1 MELLP
6 FQIEASTQI
15 ADRFQDYMRD
25 PLKVRGSK
33 IVPFYQNLSS
43 ITGSGK
49 TLILADA
56 IEQIRGRLPVE
67 PIVLWL
73 SKGRVVV
80 WQTYTNLSTG
90 KYADLLGGY
99 EISPLLDC
107 TPAHV
112 ENTSVGL
119 VLVAT
124 VAKFNQKEKDQGD
137 RKIFRVGLDVADK
150 SLWEMLK
157 SRKTAKGI
165 RRPLILVY
173 DEGHNLSN
181 QQTELLLELEPEA
194 LIAASATMRIPEKL
208 TATIDRLRKDLGWAD
223 SDMVTAV
230 PSAKVVDSGLVKRH
244 IMLGG
249 YVTPMEIAV
258 NDMNSEMRR
267 AEEAATSLGQHFKP
281 KAIYVS
287 NTNTVDG
294 TSITEDVARP
304 FTERQAR
311 PILIWRHLV
320 ERCGVDPNEIAVY
333 CDLKIDPRSP
343 APQPFHLF
351 NGGDSDYDRFV
362 SGNFRHIIFNIGLQE
377 GWDDPDCC
385 FAYIDKEMGSPDQV
399 TQIVGRALRQ
409 PGAQHYS
416 AAILNTAH
424 FYIRTDEKHVFES
437 ILDDVRKKLVS
448 NTPEIALSVRRSG
461 KAGDRPSL
469 PALKERSVPT
479 VSIYSAAAKPKI
491 QEIVDGIMDFSS
503 DLTNTV
509 GKGGRIQVLQTIGE
523 GDEATEE
530 WVEVEHSNRVTARWI
545 FLREIQKRHG
555 KAALLCD
562 IEHPKFDALV
572 EYYSQAAEHIRG
584 AAAKVVDA
592 YIEHSVMV
600 QNALDHPYTVD
611 HSQIDESKMQKFKY
625 ALHEGYSDLNNLEK
639 DFAEAIDK
647 TKRVWCRNPVHGGFS
662 IPLLDKGKT
671 KRFCPDFLV
680 WTNGHVVAIDTKGEH
695 LIYEESNR
703 KLFDIE
709 KIEDGT
715 ELIVRLVTEGKW
727 DARLMTREGGSTG
740 YTVWSLKHGNKH
752 AHHCRTAVEAVQACL
767 NITPGTT
774 KKAVYTA
781 PDSSL
786 KVAEEA

>member
-1 MELLP
+1 MDLLP
-6 FQIEASTQI
+6 FQIEAATQI
-15 ADRFQDYMRD
+15 ADRFQSYVSD

-80 WQTYTNLSTG
+80 WQTYTNLATG

-99 EISPLLDC
+99 EIRPLLDC
-107 TPAHV
+107 TPSHV
-112 ENTSVGL
+112 ENSSVGL
-119 VLVAT
+119 LLIAT

-157 SRKTAKGI
+157 SRKTTTGI

-194 LIAASATMRIPEKL
+194 LIAASATMRIPEKM
-208 TATIDRLRKDLGWAD
+208 TAIVDRLRNDLGWSD
-223 SDMVTAV
+223 SDMVTSV
-230 PSAKVVDSGLVKRH
+230 PSAKVVDSGLVKKH

-249 YVTPMEIAV
+249 YVTPMEVAV
-258 NDMNSEMRR
+258 TEMTAEVKR
-267 AEEAATSLGQHFKP
+267 AEQAAKALGLKFEP

-294 TSITEDVARP
+294 SSITEDVSRP
-304 FTERQAR
+304 FKERQAR

-320 ERCGVDPNEIAVY
+320 ERCGVNPNEIAVY
-333 CDLKIDPRSP
+333 CDLKLDPRAP

-351 NGGDSDYDRFV
+351 NGGDTDYDRFIT
-362 SGNFRHIIFNIGLQE
+362 GNFRHVIFNLGLQE

-399 TQIVGRALRQ
+399 TQIVGRVLRQ
-409 PGAQHYS
+409 PGAQHYAS
-416 AAILNTAH
+416 AILNTAH
-424 FYIRTDEKHVFES
+424 FYIRTDEKHVFET
-437 ILDDVRKKLVS
+437 ILDDVRKKLIS
-448 NTPEIALSVRRSG
+448 NIPEIALSVRRSG

-469 PALKERSVPT
+469 APSKERSVPT
-479 VSIYSAAAKPKI
+479 VSIYSAAAKLKI
-491 QEIVDGIMDFSS
+491 QEIVNSIMDFSS
-503 DLTNTV
+503 DAINTI
-509 GKGGRIQVLQTIGE
+509 GKGGRIQVLQTIGSGNE
-523 GDEATEE
+523 ISEE
-530 WVEVEHSNRVTARWI
+530 WVDVEHSNRVTARWI

-555 KAALLCD
+555 KAARLCD

-572 EYYSQAAEHIRG
+572 EYYSTAAEHIRQ
-584 AAAKVVDA
+584 AAANVVDA

-600 QNALDHPYTVD
+600 QNALDHPYIVENVP
-611 HSQIDESKMQKFKY
+611 IDESKLQKFKY
-625 ALHEGYSDLNNLEK
+625 SLHEGYSDLNNLEK

-662 IPLLDKGKT
+662 IPLLDRGKT
-671 KRFCPDFLV
+671 KTFCPDFLV
-680 WTNGHVVAIDTKGEH
+680 WTNGHVIAIDTKGEH

-715 ELIVRLVTEGKW
+715 ELLVRLVTEGKW
-727 DARLMTREGGSTG
+727 DARQMTRDPTSTG
-740 YTVWSLKHGNKH
+740 YSVWSLKHGKPH
-752 AHHCRTAVEAVQACL
+752 ALHCRTAVEAVQACL
-767 NITPGTT
+767 EAHT
-774 KKAVYTA
+774 KT
-781 PDSSL
+781 
-786 KVAEEA
+786 KVV